1 MLQNAKSRG
10 DNAVGAKLPLDSWS
24 LPADNASHDYRVDT
38 DAIRRLASPL
48 ASKPK
53 TQPSR
58 LWRASR
64 SQGAALDGQLLGE
77 GPPAAFLEVP
87 GPDPSHH
94 RDFPQ
99 RRSRHSE
106 SQQGG
111 HMNESTLGC
120 PQRAGAA
127 QLRKESCLCDCTE
140 PPPPWRASP
149 SWRSSGKAAMPAR
162 RSRRRTKTY
171 RPRSVRQGRTAST

>member
-10 DNAVGAKLPLDSWS
+10 QSEVRAKFPLDSVPMSADNAV
-24 LPADNASHDYRVDT
+24 HDDRVDMHT
-38 DAIRRLASPL
+38 IRRLASPL

-64 SQGAALDGQLLGE
+64 SQGAALDSQLLGE

-87 GPDPSHH
+87 GADPCHH

-99 RRSRHSE
+99 RRSRRSE

-111 HMNESTLGC
+111 GRMNESILGC

-127 QLRKESCLCDCTE
+127 QLRKESCRCDCTE
-140 PPPPWRASP
+140 PPPPWRAL
-149 SWRSSGKAAMPAR
+149 
-162 RSRRRTKTY
+162 
-171 RPRSVRQGRTAST
+171 